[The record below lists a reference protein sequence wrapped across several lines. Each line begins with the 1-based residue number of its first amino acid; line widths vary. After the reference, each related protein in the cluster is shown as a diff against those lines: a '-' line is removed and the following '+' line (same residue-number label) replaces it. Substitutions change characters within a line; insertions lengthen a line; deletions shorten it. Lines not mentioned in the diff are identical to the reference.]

1 MEVVS
6 LMSELDLGD
15 LGVVD
20 FVDFVELVSGD
31 LVRRNRLVRG
41 DLEAGRELVDR
52 RLSIM
57 VGLLLC
63 WTLSVVE
70 VH

>member
-1 MEVVS
+1 VEVVS

-15 LGVVD
+15 RLGD
-20 FVDFVELVSGD
+20 FVDFIELLRGD
-31 LVRRNRLVRG
+31 LVRRNRLVRA
-41 DLEAGRELVDR
+41 DLEAERELVDR

-63 WTLSVVE
+63 WILSVVE
-70 VH
+70 VR

>member
-1 MEVVS
+1 VEVVS

-15 LGVVD
+15 RLVD
-20 FVDFVELVSGD
+20 FVDFVELLRGD
-31 LVRRNRLVRG
+31 LVPRNRLVRA
-41 DLEAGRELVDR
+41 DLEADRELVDR

-63 WTLSVVE
+63 WILSVVE
-70 VH
+70 VR